1 MKNETQSPLISAK
14 ELLQLKDDE
23 NLVLIDARFSKTIQ
37 EDYIKEHLK
46 GALHVDLN
54 AQLSNIKENAAHG
67 GRHPLPSIS
76 QFAELLTHLGVFKS
90 SHVVVYDTNTSA
102 MAAARFW
109 WMLKSAGHEQVQVLN
124 GGLKEAVE
132 IGYPTSHGEEMPKT
146 VESYAVTDWQLP
158 LTTIT
163 EVEKTAQLENHVLI
177 DVRAAERYRGETEPI
192 DLIAGHIP
200 GAINIPLTG
209 NIDKAGLFLS
219 AESLKEK
226 YETIL
231 GDTPIS
237 NVTVHCG
244 SGVTAC
250 HTLLAMTHAGFDT
263 PTLYVGSWSEWS
275 RNDKPI
281 ATNL

>member
-1 MKNETQSPLISAK
+1 MR
-14 ELLQLKDDE
+14 LKDDE

-37 EDYIKEHLK
+37 EDYKKEHLK

-54 AQLSNIKENAAHG
+54 AQLSDIKEDAAEG
-67 GRHPLPSIS
+67 GRHALPSIS
-76 QFAELLTHLGVFKS
+76 EFAALLTHLGISKA
-90 SHVVVYDTNTSA
+90 SHVVVYDASTSS

-109 WMLKSAGHEQVQVLN
+109 WMLKSAGHEQVKVLN
-124 GGLKEAVE
+124 GGLKEAIKV
-132 IGYPTSHGEEMPKT
+132 GYPTSSGEETPKV
-146 VESYAVTDWQLP
+146 VESYLVTDWQLP
-158 LTTIT
+158 LTTIG
-163 EVEKTAQLENHVLI
+163 EVEKTTQLDNHVLI

-200 GAINIPLTG
+200 GAINVPLTG
-209 NIDKAGLFLS
+209 NIDEDGFFLS
-219 AESLKEK
+219 PEVLKAK
-226 YETIL
+226 YETVL
-231 GDTPIS
+231 GDIPIS

-250 HTLLAMTHAGFDT
+250 HTLLAMTHAGFET

-281 ATNL
+281 ATDL

>member
-1 MKNETQSPLISAK
+1 MNNATQSPLISAT
-14 ELLQLKDDE
+14 ELLRLKNDE

-37 EDYIKEHLK
+37 EEYKKEHLK

-54 AQLSNIKENAAHG
+54 VQLSDIKEDAAEG
-67 GRHPLPSIS
+67 GRHPLPRIS
-76 QFAELLTHLGVFKS
+76 QFAELLTHLGISKL
-90 SHVVVYDTNTSA
+90 SHVVVYDASTSS

-109 WMLKSAGHEQVQVLN
+109 WMLKSAGHKQVQVLN
-124 GGLKEAVE
+124 GGLKKAIKV
-132 IGYPTSHGEEMPKT
+132 GYPTSSGEETPKM
-146 VESYAVTDWQLP
+146 VESYPVTDWQLP
-158 LTTIT
+158 LKTIAD
-163 EVEKTAQLENHVLI
+163 VEKTAQLENHVLI

-200 GAINIPLTG
+200 GAINVPLTG
-209 NIDKAGLFLS
+209 NIDEDGFFLS
-219 AESLKEK
+219 PEVLKSK

-231 GDTPIS
+231 ADTPIS

-250 HTLLAMTHAGFDT
+250 HTLLAMTHAGFET

-281 ATNL
+281 ATHL

>member
-1 MKNETQSPLISAK
+1 MPSPLIEAK

-37 EDYIKEHLK
+37 EEYKKEHLK

-54 AQLSNIKENAAHG
+54 AQLSNIKEDAAEG
-67 GRHPLPSIS
+67 GRHPLPGIL
-76 QFAELLTHLGVFKS
+76 QFAELLTDLGISKT
-90 SHVVVYDTNTSA
+90 SHVVVYDASTSS

-124 GGLKEAVE
+124 GGLKEAIKV
-132 IGYPTSHGEEMPKT
+132 GYPKSSGEETPK
-146 VESYAVTDWQLP
+146 VVASYPVTDWQLP
-158 LTTIT
+158 LTTIA

-200 GAINIPLTG
+200 GAINVPLTG
-209 NIDKAGLFLS
+209 NIDEDGFFLS
-219 AESLKEK
+219 PEVLKAK
-226 YETIL
+226 YEIIL

>member
-14 ELLQLKDDE
+14 ELLHLKDDE
-23 NLVLIDARFSKTIQ
+23 NLVLVDARFSKTIQ

-76 QFAELLTHLGVFKS
+76 QFAELLTHLGVSKA
-90 SHVVVYDTNTSA
+90 SHVVIYDANTSA

-109 WMLKSAGHEQVQVLN
+109 WMLKSAGHERVQVLN

-132 IGYPTSHGEEMPKT
+132 IGYPTSQGEETPKT

-219 AESLKEK
+219 AESLREK